1 MIFLD
6 YPDPIRKVIYT
17 TNTVESVN
25 SQLRKVTKNKRVFPN
40 DNSVFKT
47 LFLTIEYITT
57 KWNMPIGDWNE
68 AMAHFL
74 IKFEDRIGV
83 S

>member
-47 LFLTIEYITT
+47 LFLTIEYITA
-57 KWNMPIGDWNE
+57 KWNMPIRDWNE